1 MSEPRAFI
9 NAVAGF
15 VPPNDV
21 HKLFIDWA
29 EGQVE
34 DPRLRKLFMRMA
46 ERSGIEHRWSVLPP
60 APGNLPHNRP
70 GGFYHGDS
78 PATSTRMRKYA
89 EEAPELALAAIAR
102 LGEQVALDDI
112 THLVVASCTGFV
124 APGIDQIIARRLGL
138 DHVERTLVG
147 FMGCYAAV
155 SALRTAYHI
164 VRSRPEARVLTVTV
178 ELCSLHLQH
187 TQKLE
192 QLLAMLQ
199 FSDGAAAA
207 LVTSAPGGF
216 EMSHLFSRQL
226 EDSAELIQ
234 WNIVDTG
241 FEMTLSGEVPNRIN
255 AALHDEGVRA
265 TLYNGWSPDEIDSWA
280 VHAGGRSILDSVEK
294 GLELPQG
301 ALFASR
307 DILAR
312 YGNMSSATLMFVLS
326 ELIDR
331 PDVRKGVA
339 LAFGP
344 GLAAEGFHF
353 ERARVDAAEEPLSR
367 SRDDQVRT
375 SPGRS
380 QPCPGGTAA

>member
-1 MSEPRAFI
+1 MSEQRAFI
-9 NAVAGF
+9 NAVAGA

-21 HKLFIDWA
+21 HQLFVDWA

-34 DPRLRKLFMRMA
+34 DPRMRKLFMRMA

-70 GGFYHGDS
+70 GGFYHGES
-78 PATSTRMRKYA
+78 PATSTRMKKYA
-89 EEAPELALAAIAR
+89 EQAPELALDAIAR
-102 LGEQVALDDI
+102 LRERVDLGDI

-138 DHVERTLVG
+138 DNVERTLVG

-164 VRSRPEARVLTVTV
+164 VRSKPEARVLAVTV
-178 ELCSLHLQH
+178 ELCSLHLQQ
-187 TQKLE
+187 TQALE

-207 LVTSAPGGF
+207 LVTSSPGGF

-241 FEMTLSGEVPNRIN
+241 FEMTLSGEVPNRIG

-280 VHAGGRSILDSVEK
+280 VHAGGRSILDAVEK

-307 DILAR
+307 DVLAR

-326 ELIDR
+326 ELIDS
-331 PDVRKGVA
+331 PDVRRGVA

-353 ERARVDAAEEPLSR
+353 ERAAGAAREKPALAQAGERANGDLGP
-367 SRDDQVRT
+367 
-375 SPGRS
+375 
-380 QPCPGGTAA
+380 

>member
-1 MSEPRAFI
+1 VDSRRAYV
-9 NAVAGF
+9 NAVAGV
-15 VPPNDV
+15 VPEHDV
-21 HKLFIDWA
+21 HQLFIDWA

-34 DPRLRKLFMRMA
+34 DPRMRKLFMRMA
-46 ERSGIEHRWSVLPP
+46 ERSGIEHRWSVLEP
-60 APGNLPHNRP
+60 APGGLPHDQP
-70 GGFYHGDS
+70 GGFYHGAM
-78 PATSTRMRKYA
+78 PPTSTRMQRYA
-89 EEAPELALAAIAR
+89 KEAPELALGAIEKLR
-102 LGEQVALDDI
+102 EKVELEDI

-138 DHVERTLVG
+138 ENVERTLVG

-155 SALRTAYHI
+155 CALRTAFHI
-164 VRSRPEARVLTVTV
+164 VRSDPSARVLTVTV
-178 ELCSLHLQH
+178 ELCSLHLQQ
-187 TQKLE
+187 TQQLE

-207 LVTSAPGGF
+207 LVTADPVGF
-216 EMSHLFSRQL
+216 EMSHLFSMQL

-234 WNIVDTG
+234 WHIGDTG
-241 FEMTLSGEVPNRIN
+241 FEMTLSGEVPGRIQH
-255 AALHDEGVRA
+255 ALDREEVRA
-265 TLYNGWSPDEIDSWA
+265 TLFNGWGADEIDSWA
-280 VHAGGRSILDSVEK
+280 VHAGGRSILDAVEK

-312 YGNMSSATLMFVLS
+312 YGNMSSSTLMFVLS
-326 ELIDR
+326 ELAGR

-353 ERARVDAAEEPLSR
+353 ERAA
-367 SRDDQVRT
+367 
-375 SPGRS
+375 
-380 QPCPGGTAA
+380 

>member
-1 MSEPRAFI
+1 MSEQRAFI
-9 NAVAGF
+9 NAVAGA

-21 HKLFIDWA
+21 HQLFVDWA

-34 DPRLRKLFMRMA
+34 DPRMRKLFMRMA

-70 GGFYHGDS
+70 GGFYHGES
-78 PATSTRMRKYA
+78 PATSTRMKKYA
-89 EEAPELALAAIAR
+89 EQAPELALDAIAR
-102 LGEQVALDDI
+102 LRERVDLDDI

-138 DHVERTLVG
+138 DNVERTLVG

-164 VRSRPEARVLTVTV
+164 VRSEPEARVLAVTV
-178 ELCSLHLQH
+178 ELCSLHLQQ
-187 TQKLE
+187 TQALE

-207 LVTSAPGGF
+207 LVTSSPGGF

-241 FEMTLSGEVPNRIN
+241 FEMTLSGEVPNRIG

-280 VHAGGRSILDSVEK
+280 VHAGGRSILDAVEK

-307 DILAR
+307 DVLAR

-326 ELIDR
+326 ELIDS
-331 PDVRKGVA
+331 PDVRRGVA

-353 ERARVDAAEEPLSR
+353 ERAAGAAREKPAPAQAGERANGDLGP
-367 SRDDQVRT
+367 
-375 SPGRS
+375 
-380 QPCPGGTAA
+380 

>member
-1 MSEPRAFI
+1 MVEHRAYI
-9 NAVAGF
+9 NAVAGA

-21 HKLFIDWA
+21 HKLFVDWA

-34 DPRLRKLFMRMA
+34 DPRLRRLFMRMVD
-46 ERSGIEHRWSVLPP
+46 RSGIDHRWSVLEP

-78 PATSTRMRKYA
+78 PATSTRMRRYA
-89 EEAPELALAAIAR
+89 DEAPELALKAIANLR
-102 LGEQVALDDI
+102 EKVALDGI

-138 DHVERTLVG
+138 DGVERTLVG

-164 VRSRPEARVLTVTV
+164 ARSQPEARVLTVTV

-187 TQKLE
+187 TQQLE

-207 LVTSAPGGF
+207 LVTSEPGGF
-216 EMSHLFSRQL
+216 EMSHLFSAQL

-234 WNIVDTG
+234 WKIVDTG
-241 FEMTLSGEVPNRIN
+241 FEMTLSGQVPQRIHD
-255 AALHDEGVRA
+255 ALQQENVRA
-265 TLYNGWSPDEIDSWA
+265 TLYNGWSPGEIDSWA

-307 DILAR
+307 DVLAN

-326 ELIDR
+326 QLLDS

-353 ERARVDAAEEPLSR
+353 ERALAAP
-367 SRDDQVRT
+367 D
-375 SPGRS
+375 SPGKGREL
-380 QPCPGGTAA
+380 AAA